1 MEISVKR
8 CGLVKSKYYTF
19 NKLYFMTASKYIHDY
34 VRIDA
39 NSGQIIEST
48 EEEPYNLTFQ
58 FDSGYIQL
66 PKVASKR
73 VLQNIIYD
81 IGYVKRKKIG
91 VDDTYSLTIDD
102 FKYIVSQGV
111 KYTEQA
117 INSLIPD
124 EFEDWEGSKRA
135 LTLSNGMIVWWCN
148 IDSEN
153 FYHNIKERKPLYKL
167 RVRFIANDCESVS
180 HADDKSYV
188 CDDKVLQ
195 WFLDE
200 IKTWQTT

>member
-1 MEISVKR
+1 
-8 CGLVKSKYYTF
+8 
-19 NKLYFMTASKYIHDY
+19 MTASKFIHDY

-48 EEEPYNLTFQ
+48 GEEPYNLTFQ
-58 FDSGYIQL
+58 FSNDSIRL
-66 PKVASKR
+66 PLVASKR
-73 VLQNIIYD
+73 VLENIIYD
-81 IGYVKRKKIG
+81 IGYVKRKKMG
-91 VDDTYSLTIDD
+91 VDDTYNLTVED
-102 FKYIVSQGV
+102 FKYIVSQGT
-111 KYTEQA
+111 KYTEEA
-117 INSLIPD
+117 ISSFIPD

-135 LTLSNGMIVWWCN
+135 LTLANGMIVWWCN

-153 FYHNIKERKPLYKL
+153 FYYNVKERKPLYKL

-200 IKTWQTT
+200 IKTWQMS

>member
-1 MEISVKR
+1 M
-8 CGLVKSKYYTF
+8 VKSKYYTF
-19 NKLYFMTASKYIHDY
+19 NKLYFMTASKFIHDY

-48 EEEPYNLTFQ
+48 GEEPYNLTFQ
-58 FDSGYIQL
+58 FNNGSIQI
-66 PKVASKR
+66 PMVASKR
-73 VLQNIIYD
+73 VLENIIYD

-91 VDDTYSLTIDD
+91 VDDTYNLTVED
-102 FKYIVSQGV
+102 FKYIVSQGT
-111 KYTEQA
+111 KYTEA
-117 INSLIPD
+117 IINSLIPD

-135 LTLSNGMIVWWCN
+135 LTLANGMIVWWCN

-153 FYHNIKERKPLYKL
+153 FYRNVKERKPLYKL
-167 RVRFIANDCESVS
+167 RVRFISKDCKSIS

-200 IKTWQTT
+200 IKTWQIT

>member
-1 MEISVKR
+1 
-8 CGLVKSKYYTF
+8 
-19 NKLYFMTASKYIHDY
+19 MTASKYVNDY
-34 VRIDA
+34 FRVDA
-39 NSGQIIEST
+39 NSGQIVEST
-48 EEEPYNLTFQ
+48 KEEPYNLTFQ
-58 FDSGYIQL
+58 FSNDSIQL
-66 PKVASKR
+66 PMVASKR

-91 VDDTYSLTIDD
+91 VDDTYNLTVED
-102 FKYIVSQGV
+102 FKYIVNQGT
-111 KYTEQA
+111 KYTEA
-117 INSLIPD
+117 TINSLIPD

-135 LTLSNGMIVWWCN
+135 LTLANGMIVWWCN

-153 FYHNIKERKPLYKL
+153 FYHNVKERKPLYKL

-200 IKTWQTT
+200 IKTWQIT

>member
-1 MEISVKR
+1 
-8 CGLVKSKYYTF
+8 
-19 NKLYFMTASKYIHDY
+19 MTASKFIHDY

-48 EEEPYNLTFQ
+48 GEEPYNLTFQ
-58 FDSGYIQL
+58 FSDDSIRL
-66 PKVASKR
+66 PLVASKR
-73 VLQNIIYD
+73 VIENIIYD

-91 VDDTYSLTIDD
+91 VDDTYNLTVED

-111 KYTEQA
+111 KYTEA
-117 INSLIPD
+117 TINSLIPA

-135 LTLSNGMIVWWCN
+135 LTLKKGMIVWWCN
-148 IDSEN
+148 VDSEN
-153 FYHNIKERKPLYKL
+153 FYHNVKERKPLYKL
-167 RVRFIANDCESVS
+167 RVRFIAKDCPSIS
-180 HADDKSYV
+180 HADDKSYI

-200 IKTWQTT
+200 IKTWQIT

>member
-1 MEISVKR
+1 MKKCS
-8 CGLVKSKYYTF
+8 LVKSKYYTF
-19 NKLYFMTASKYIHDY
+19 NKLYFMTASKFIHDY

-48 EEEPYNLTFQ
+48 GEEPYNLTFQ
-58 FDSGYIQL
+58 FNNGSIQI
-66 PKVASKR
+66 PMVASKR
-73 VLQNIIYD
+73 VLENIIYD

-91 VDDTYSLTIDD
+91 VDDTYNLTVED

-111 KYTEQA
+111 KYTEA
-117 INSLIPD
+117 TINSLIPA
-124 EFEDWEGSKRA
+124 EFEDWEGSKRT
-135 LTLSNGMIVWWCN
+135 LTLEKGMIVWWCN
-148 IDSEN
+148 VDSEN
-153 FYHNIKERKPLYKL
+153 FYHNVKERKPLYKL
-167 RVRFIANDCESVS
+167 RVRFIANDCESIS

-200 IKTWQTT
+200 IKTWQMT

>member
-1 MEISVKR
+1 M
-8 CGLVKSKYYTF
+8 VKSKYYTF
-19 NKLYFMTASKYIHDY
+19 NKLYFMTASKFIHDY

-48 EEEPYNLTFQ
+48 GEEPYNLTFQ
-58 FDSGYIQL
+58 FNNGSIQI
-66 PKVASKR
+66 PMVASKR
-73 VLQNIIYD
+73 VLENIIYD

-91 VDDTYSLTIDD
+91 VDDTYNLTVED

-111 KYTEQA
+111 KYTEA
-117 INSLIPD
+117 TINSLIPA
-124 EFEDWEGSKRA
+124 EFEDWEGSKRT
-135 LTLSNGMIVWWCN
+135 LTLEKGMIVWWCN
-148 IDSEN
+148 VDSEN
-153 FYHNIKERKPLYKL
+153 FYHNVKERKPLYKL
-167 RVRFIANDCESVS
+167 RVRFIANDCESIS

-200 IKTWQTT
+200 IKTWQMT

>member
-1 MEISVKR
+1 M
-8 CGLVKSKYYTF
+8 VKSKYYTF
-19 NKLYFMTASKYIHDY
+19 NKLYFMTASKFIHDY

-48 EEEPYNLTFQ
+48 GEEPYNLTFQ
-58 FDSGYIQL
+58 FNTGSIQI
-66 PKVASKR
+66 PMVASKR
-73 VLQNIIYD
+73 VLENIIYD
-81 IGYVKRKKIG
+81 IGYVKCKKIG
-91 VDDTYSLTIDD
+91 VDDTYNLTVED
-102 FKYIVSQGV
+102 FKYIVSQGT
-111 KYTEQA
+111 KYTEEA
-117 INSLIPD
+117 ISSLIPN
-124 EFEDWEGSKRA
+124 EFEDWEGSKQT
-135 LTLSNGMIVWWCN
+135 LTLEKGMIVWWCN

-153 FYHNIKERKPLYKL
+153 FYHNVKERKPLYKL

-200 IKTWQTT
+200 IKT